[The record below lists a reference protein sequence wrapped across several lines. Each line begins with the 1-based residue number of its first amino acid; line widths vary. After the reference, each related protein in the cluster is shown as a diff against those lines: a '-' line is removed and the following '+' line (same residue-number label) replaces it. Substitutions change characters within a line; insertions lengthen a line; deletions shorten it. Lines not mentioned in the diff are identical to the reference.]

1 MVITTGEFLLISS
14 GCRPEVL
21 LNILQCIR
29 QPLTTKNC
37 PAPNDRWTMVEE
49 TRAWRL
55 GERAEMSSVHGVPW
69 REQVFVACE
78 ISGSSQRIQ
87 EGHTVTQE
95 QLGMSSQ
102 PGGGHGQMGVSA

>member
-1 MVITTGEFLLISS
+1 MVITTGEFLLVSH
-14 GCRPEVL
+14 GWRPEGL
-21 LNILQCIR
+21 LNIQQCIR

-37 PAPNDRWTMVEE
+37 LAPNDRWATVEE
-49 TRAWRL
+49 TRAWGL
-55 GERAEMSSVHGVPW
+55 GERAETSSVHGVPW

-87 EGHTVTQE
+87 EGHTVSQE

-102 PGGGHGQMGVSA
+102 PGGGLGQMGVSA